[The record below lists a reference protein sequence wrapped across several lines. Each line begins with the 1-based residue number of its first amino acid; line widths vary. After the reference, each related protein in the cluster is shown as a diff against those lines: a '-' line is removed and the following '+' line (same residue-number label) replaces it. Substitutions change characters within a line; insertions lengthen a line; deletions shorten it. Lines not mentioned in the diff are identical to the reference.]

1 MNMYDMETY
10 EQIRTMGNYLFG
22 LELQNVYLPS
32 QTIDQ
37 GQFDILNILRNIPE
51 FV

>member
-1 MNMYDMETY
+1 MYDMETY

-22 LELQNVYLPS
+22 LDLQNVYLPS

-37 GQFDILNILRNIPE
+37 NLFDILQVLRTIPT